1 MPPEYFTEYYYVLR
15 FNTFD
20 FVCISTCTYPFYE
33 GLYTLQVP
41 VLTLCD
47 NLSNFPRFGN
57 HATISFVKSISQGY
71 SGFAS
76 SNVNSKNEEN
86 VTPPKKPRTV
96 RLWV

>member
-33 GLYTLQVP
+33 GLYIFQVP
-41 VLTLCD
+41 VLTLRD
-47 NLSNFPRFGN
+47 NSSNFPRFGN
-57 HATISFVKSISQGY
+57 HAAKSSVKSISQDD
-71 SGFAS
+71 SGFVS
-76 SNVNSKNEEN
+76 SNLDSKKEEN